1 MTTKHLEPLSWV
13 APVLGD
19 NAKTH
24 IFIYETGAGVPLP
37 RAVAQHPRVT
47 LRTKPP
53 ERDPFFSFF
62 DHAARNSGGG
72 DYTLFVHGHDTHYHR
87 QTPTRRLVALC
98 YEAAARATFAYA
110 NAGDAVHSTWAGCA
124 HAASRAACVEAP
136 PCASMVALINSSWT
150 AALGALVGDARPPA
164 RVAEI
169 NGNEALVH
177 RCRLAARPAREWAAL
192 RDLTETHHGGLAF
205 ALGGLLPSAD
215 GRAVGA
221 ARRHRRRPQLCGVR
235 AERGRHA
242 VARDGAAAGA
252 LVRRAVERA
261 HRARAA
267 RREGMRVGAVTS
279 GDLLRTVL

>member
-13 APVLGD
+13 APVLAD

-24 IFIYETGAGVPLP
+24 VFIYETGAGSPLP

-62 DHAARNSGGG
+62 DHAARNSGSG

-87 QTPTRRLVALC
+87 QTPARRLVALC
-98 YEAAARATFAYA
+98 YEAVARATFAYA

-150 AALGALVGDARPPA
+150 ATLGALVGDARPPA

-205 ALGGLLPSAD
+205 ALEGSFHRLMGEPWVREGVTDGGLNFVACGPN
-215 GRAVGA
+215 AVDTLWPGT
-221 ARRHRRRPQLCGVR
+221 ARPPARSFDARW
-235 AERGRHA
+235 RGHTEL
-242 VARDGAAAGA
+242 G
-252 LVRRAVERA
+252 L
-261 HRARAA
+261 RAA
-267 RREGMRVGAVTS
+267 RGCAWAR
-279 GDLLRTVL
+279 